1 MPKRIPTLRD
11 LRDGIGRPVPP
22 PPMTQTQVAVMAG
35 VKQSA
40 ISNIERGR
48 YRAST
53 RLLWRLAQVYGVS
66 YEFIVACAEET
77 ARSADTG

>member
-1 MPKRIPTLRD
+1 
-11 LRDGIGRPVPP
+11 
-22 PPMTQTQVAVMAG
+22 MAG

-48 YRAST
+48 FRAST

-77 ARSADTG
+77 AARSADSG